1 MHQPAPV
8 PSAAPRR
15 ADAVRNRQ
23 AILAA
28 ARAVFRRD
36 GLAAQM
42 DAIAEAAGLGVGTL
56 YRHFPTREALIAVL
70 IQERQERLLASA
82 AAAARLD
89 DPWAAVTDL
98 VWQLATFEAE
108 DRGMADILAEQYTR
122 TGRAAPGMAA
132 LLEHLGAVMARAQAA
147 GAMRQ
152 DVSAEDVVFAVCG
165 VGKMMRP
172 DDDPGRWQRLV
183 GVFLDGLRGAAAS
196 DRLSSSGPASASV
209 D

>member
-1 MHQPAPV
+1 MHEPAPV
-8 PSAAPRR
+8 PAPIPRR
-15 ADAVRNRQ
+15 ADAVRNRE
-23 AILAA
+23 AILVA

-70 IQERQERLLASA
+70 IEEHQQRLLASA
-82 AAAARLD
+82 AAAARLA
-89 DPWAAVTDL
+89 DPWAAVADL

-108 DRGMADILAEQYTR
+108 DRGIADILADEYTR
-122 TGRAAPGMAA
+122 AGRAAASMTTFMEYLA
-132 LLEHLGAVMARAQAA
+132 AVMVRAQAA

-183 GVFLDGLRGAAAS
+183 GVFLDGLRAPAA
-196 DRLSSSGPASASV
+196 G
-209 D
+209 